1 MILTK
6 PEKFRAFFKEQLV
19 LVGLEKYTYE
29 EGETLCAD
37 VQVANYGKT
46 DCAGDLE
53 WTLWAY
59 MPDESLGEENSD
71 EISSD
76 EAKLNVRK
84 IAVKSGRMSAVL
96 CPKGTLSKAGTLK
109 IELNHKNYSTS
120 SL

>member
-1 MILTK
+1 MGMLDSHLEPKPFDFAK

-37 VQVANYGKT
+37 VQIANYGKT

-59 MPDESLGEENSD
+59 MPNEWSHE
-71 EISSD
+71 
-76 EAKLNVRK
+76 RCF
-84 IAVKSGRMSAVL
+84 M
-96 CPKGTLSKAGTLK
+96 PKGNT
-109 IELNHKNYSTS
+109 
-120 SL
+120 